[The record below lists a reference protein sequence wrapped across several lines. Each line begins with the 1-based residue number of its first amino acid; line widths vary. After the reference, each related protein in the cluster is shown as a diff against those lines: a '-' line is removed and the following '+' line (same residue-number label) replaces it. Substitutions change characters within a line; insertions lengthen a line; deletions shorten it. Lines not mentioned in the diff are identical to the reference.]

1 MNLCYI
7 TTVFLSLAFL
17 SLMSTTV
24 FAFEFDMDISVSPT
38 NKLSNN
44 CGGQESVT
52 VSLTNKGN
60 YYGALC
66 WWSLDKSSWTKG
78 TNSCLSPEGGSGSF
92 SINLDV
98 PTSGSTTHS
107 IYVTCRNYGHR
118 EGLLFHTYYNDCEN
132 SNSWSSD
139 YTEGYTKNTN
149 CLINNQQDAD
159 CVYEQTVSLQCN
171 VLTQQSQ
178 AEINTAQNLINDAQS
193 SVNSAKS
200 KINEVSAVGADITQA
215 NSYQSSANTALN
227 NAQTYLSTAQTSYAS
242 GNYESAKSSAKQ
254 AQTYAN
260 NAKSN
265 ANQAKSSAEQA
276 MQQVTRQKTESSNK
290 ISGASS
296 AIDNAKKTIKEAEG
310 LINNATVIGMDTTQ
324 SEGDVA
330 TARSKLQSA
339 EDYYK
344 DATTAFDADN
354 YDLAKQKASTAES
367 HAGEADSK
375 ASSSYNSLW
384 VVYSKKRV
392 AAGAIT
398 SADSEVSQ
406 MNEINTKMTYVLRNM
421 ETYGVDISE
430 TQTVAEECKSNTDSA
445 EDLLSQSKNRMSSGY
460 TDDAVNLAVQA
471 RDNAATS
478 HNRLD
483 TIVLKLKFG
492 IQDALEAG
500 YNQKLS
506 NLEEA
511 KGAVQSASETYG
523 ADEVLVIKAQED
535 AANAESI
542 LKEAKSKM
550 DLIDGSDSLS
560 DLLTNAKSAF
570 EALERTQE
578 EADKAKESA
587 ENAKMVLYQSVAA
600 GAAGIAA
607 LGGGFLYWRRKK
619 KKVDDMP
626 EKKEERKKSEKKH
639 EKKKEEK
646 KHKTKHKEEKKKK
659 DEGKFCGH
667 CGAKVQ
673 KEQTFCGKCGK
684 KVR

>member
-1 MNLCYI
+1 MKS
-7 TTVFLSLAFL
+7 VFMWMLVMFMVLSPNVYAE
-17 SLMSTTV
+17 V
-24 FAFEFDMDISVSPT
+24 KYSVSGT
-38 NKLSNN
+38 TDYTVGWGESKSVLVNVN
-44 CGGQESVT
+44 CLNSFYEC
-52 VSLTNKGN
+52 NC
-60 YYGALC
+60 Y
-66 WWSLDKSSWTKG
+66 DKR
-78 TNSCLSPEGGSGSF
+78 GSA
-92 SINLDV
+92 
-98 PTSGSTTHS
+98 
-107 IYVTCRNYGHR
+107 
-118 EGLLFHTYYNDCEN
+118 
-132 SNSWSSD
+132 SWSSVYMINPSQIEPRYLNLPSVPSSGKGQISHTID
-139 YTEGYTKNTN
+139 FKCNEYWDEGYVDKSITVTLNYPTN
-149 CLINNQQDAD
+149 SQWQEYQMELAAQAE
-159 CVYEQTVSLQCN
+159 EQMA
-171 VLTQQSQ
+171 QST
-178 AEINTAQNLINDAQS
+178 ASSEINTAQNLISDAQS
-193 SVNSAKS
+193 SVNSAKN
-200 KINEVSAVGADITQA
+200 KISEASAVGADITQA

-227 NAQTYLSTAQTSYAS
+227 NAQTYLSTAQTSYTS
-242 GNYESAKSSAKQ
+242 SNYESAKSSAEQ

-260 NAKSN
+260 NAKSS

-276 MQQVTRQKTESSNK
+276 MQQITRQKTESSNK

-344 DATTAFDADN
+344 EATTAFDANN

-367 HAGEADSK
+367 YAGDAESK

-421 ETYGVDISE
+421 KTYGVDISE
-430 TQTVAEECKSNTDSA
+430 TQTVAEECKSSADSA

-460 TDDAVNLAVQA
+460 TDDAANLAVQA
-471 RDNAATS
+471 RDKAATS

-483 TIVLKLKFG
+483 TIVLNLKFG

-500 YNQKLS
+500 YNQKLA

-535 AANAESI
+535 TANAESI

-550 DLIDGSDSLS
+550 DLIDSSDSLS

-570 EALERTQE
+570 EALEKTQE
-578 EADKAKESA
+578 EADKAKENA
-587 ENAKMVLYQSVAA
+587 ENAKMALYQSGAA
-600 GAAGIAA
+600 GAAGIGVI
-607 LGGGFLYWRRKK
+607 GGGFLYWRRKK
-619 KKVDDMP
+619 KNKVDDIP
-626 EKKEERKKSEKKH
+626 EKREEMKKSEKKH

-659 DEGKFCGH
+659 DKGIFCGH

-673 KEQTFCGKCGK
+673 KDQKFCGKCGK

>member
-1 MNLCYI
+1 MKSVFVWMMVMFMVLSPNVYADVKYSVDG
-7 TTVFLSLAFL
+7 TPTEYTVGWGDSK
-17 SLMSTTV
+17 
-24 FAFEFDMDISVSPT
+24 SVSF
-38 NKLSNN
+38 NVN
-44 CGGQESVT
+44 CLNSFYECNCYDRLDSG
-52 VSLTNKGN
+52 L
-60 YYGALC
+60 
-66 WWSLDKSSWTKG
+66 WS
-78 TNSCLSPEGGSGSF
+78 
-92 SINLDV
+92 
-98 PTSGSTTHS
+98 S
-107 IYVTCRNYGHR
+107 IYMINPSQRVPSHSY
-118 EGLLFHTYYNDCEN
+118 LLSVPSSGKGQITHTINFKCNEYWDHTYVNKSITIILNYPTDAEWQEYQADQTAK
-132 SNSWSSD
+132 SAASS
-139 YTEGYTKNTN
+139 
-149 CLINNQQDAD
+149 
-159 CVYEQTVSLQCN
+159 
-171 VLTQQSQ
+171 
-178 AEINTAQNLINDAQS
+178 EINTAQNRINDAQ
-193 SVNSAKS
+193 VLINSAKS
-200 KINEVSAVGADITQA
+200 KINEAGGVGADITQA
-215 NSYQSSANTALN
+215 NSHLSSANTALN
-227 NAQTYLSTAQTSYAS
+227 NAQTDLSTAQTSYNS
-242 GNYESAKSSAKQ
+242 EEYDTAKSNAEQ

-260 NAKSN
+260 NAKSS

-276 MQQVTRQKTESSNK
+276 MQQVIRQKTESNNK
-290 ISGASS
+290 ISGAGS

-344 DATTAFDADN
+344 EATTAFDAEN

-367 HAGEADSK
+367 YAGDADSK

-384 VVYSKKRV
+384 VIYSKKRV

-398 SADSEVSQ
+398 SADTEVSQ

-421 ETYGVDISE
+421 KTYGVDISE
-430 TQTVAEECKSNTDSA
+430 TQTVAEECKSSTDSA

-460 TDDAVNLAVQA
+460 TDDAVNFAVQA
-471 RDNAATS
+471 RDKAATS

-483 TIVLKLKFG
+483 TIVLNLKFG

-500 YNQKLS
+500 YNQKLA

-523 ADEVLVIKAQED
+523 ADEELVIKAQEN

-560 DLLTNAKSAF
+560 DMLTNAKSAF
-570 EALERTQE
+570 EALEKTQE
-578 EADKAKESA
+578 EADNAKENA
-587 ENAKMVLYQSVAA
+587 DNAKMALYQSVAA

-607 LGGGFLYWRRKK
+607 LGGGFLYWKRKK
-619 KKVDDMP
+619 KNKVDDIP
-626 EKKEERKKSEKKH
+626 EKKEEMKKSEKKH
-639 EKKKEEK
+639 EKRKEVK

-659 DEGKFCGH
+659 DKGIFCGH

-673 KEQTFCGKCGK
+673 KDQKFCGKCGK